1 MRTSAGGSLQHLLWK
16 RSEKA
21 FSRKCLQLFKE
32 DAPEAGRRRADEFE
46 KEWTRRL
53 GCRLNTIEQSTTG
66 SCARQHGHVDSTRWV
81 A

>member
-32 DAPEAGRRRADEFE
+32 DAPEAGGRRAEAFE
-46 KEWTRRL
+46 KEWTRYR
-53 GCRLNTIEQSTTG
+53 GCRSNTIQKSTTG
-66 SCARQHGHVDSTRWV
+66 SFAPQHEHVKSTRWV